1 MSVGDAAKPLMN
13 DDIKTFSIGIGT
25 AVDKDE
31 LRAMVEYDEDV
42 ITAANFDALIKKSKN
57 ITELTCDEI
66 GKRWIFPGNL
76 INLKCPPNVCGNFT
90 YL

>member
-1 MSVGDAAKPLMN
+1 MN
-13 DDIKTFSIGIGT
+13 DDIKTFSIGIGA

-42 ITAANFDALIKKSKN
+42 ITAANFDALIKKIKN

-66 GKRWIFPGNL
+66 GKRRIFPGNL
-76 INLKCPPNVCGNFT
+76 LMWLKFPRLWKFYIFVIFEFS
-90 YL
+90 